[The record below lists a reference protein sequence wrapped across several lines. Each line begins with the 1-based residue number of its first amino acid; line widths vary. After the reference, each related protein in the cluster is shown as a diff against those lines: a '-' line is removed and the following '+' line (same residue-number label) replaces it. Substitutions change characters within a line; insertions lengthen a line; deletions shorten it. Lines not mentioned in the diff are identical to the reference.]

1 MQVVWQV
8 LLSILFMGICISVFS
23 KYISLG
29 VGVESNAIGLV
40 AIFHMVRQCLLKH
53 VPVNLLDRIY
63 VCVIKPS

>member
-1 MQVVWQV
+1 MQVGWQV
-8 LLSILFMGICISVFS
+8 LLSILFMGNCISVFS

-40 AIFHMVRQCLLKH
+40 DIFHMVRQYLPKH
-53 VPVNLLDRIY
+53 VPVNLFDRIY